1 MSFKRWNRSPSKKA
15 PTKSWQ
21 PDEMKIIGWC
31 MNNKIKISISP
42 DWKHTLGY
50 WQIDIDIKGRIHND
64 PTRYNN
70 EDVLNKKLEYYKY
83 YYDKHNKQ

>member
-1 MSFKRWNRSPSKKA
+1 
-15 PTKSWQ
+15 
-21 PDEMKIIGWC
+21 

-42 DWKHTLGY
+42 DWKHVLGY

-70 EDVLNKKLEYYKY
+70 EEVLNKKLQYYKY
-83 YYDKHNKQ
+83 YYDKYNKQ